1 MRHYLTW
8 EKSKILISFGVQL
21 TDRANINT
29 LLAGILQARPSSIS
43 GWRLSRYS
51 GSRPIISDMVRNPCR
66 SQHRPPVPLTQNQRA
81 SVSAIQA
88 VVPIASSMAI
98 PSGIRATISALPIS
112 IRRKPTRRGALGRQS
127 LALRRPSNC
136 KLCST
141 RARFRLRKSTGT
153 LTLMAASYA
162 CLPAVERVSA
172 GYWSMMAWP
181 AGMKAVDG
189 VGVKQQSPRQSPE

>member
-1 MRHYLTW
+1 MTTSMRHYLTW

-88 VVPIASSMAI
+88 GVPIASSMAT
-98 PSGIRATISALPIS
+98 PFGIRATTSALPTS
-112 IRRKPTRRGALGRQS
+112 IPPKPTPHGAAGRRS
-127 LALRRPSNC
+127 LARLQPDNYR
-136 KLCST
+136 LCSMQ
-141 RARFRLRKSTGT
+141 AHFRSTLST
-153 LTLMAASYA
+153 AIPTDMADSY
-162 CLPAVERVSA
+162 E
-172 GYWSMMAWP
+172 Y
-181 AGMKAVDG
+181 
-189 VGVKQQSPRQSPE
+189 